1 MAIYH
6 GSFANLVAEHAEDP
20 AFRRQLA
27 RERLQLA
34 ARETVLAAMAAQGL
48 SRADLAARLG
58 VSRARVSQ
66 MLGADRNLTLA
77 TLSDLAEALNLRV
90 TIETASIEPA
100 VPMASRRRRR
110 TGGPAAK
117 SRKA

>member
-90 TIETASIEPA
+90 TIEPASIEPA